1 MNTFS
6 DFTNSSVH
14 SILSIGLDI
23 DFLLHHVS
31 DSIFT
36 RFDYQ
41 NWELDTSFSTI
52 VKHNFVK
59 VVRTELWDVYRGS
72 DDWDDIIPITTEE
85 YENLPQYFKDNVKV
99 ETRTRYYYAIDRKR
113 CTAFRDMCVNIAS
126 AFNNAVSDLN

>member
-6 DFTNSSVH
+6 DFTNNSVQ

-31 DSIFT
+31 NSVFT
-36 RFDYQ
+36 RSDYQ

-59 VVRTELWDVYRGS
+59 VARTESWNVYHDS
-72 DDWDDIIPITTEE
+72 YDWDDIIPITTEE

-99 ETRTRYYYAIDRKR
+99 ETRTRCYYVIDCKR
-113 CTAFRDMCVNIAS
+113 CIAFRDMCVNIAS
-126 AFNNAVSDLN
+126 ACSQ